1 MSVREVFVDKRGIVH
16 VHTKRDYCSCVTVED
31 LFEVQHDLDVKN
43 DFCNKKHGKTVSN
56 PI

>member
-1 MSVREVFVDKRGIVH
+1 MSVREVFVDKRGIVQ